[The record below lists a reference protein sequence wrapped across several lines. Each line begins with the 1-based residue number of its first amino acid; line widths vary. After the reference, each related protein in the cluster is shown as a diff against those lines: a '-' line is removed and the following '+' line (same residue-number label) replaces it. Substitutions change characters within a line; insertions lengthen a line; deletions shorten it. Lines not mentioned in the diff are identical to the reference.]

1 MEISGFAILQCSVL
15 MNCSPTTES
24 PMATMRA
31 MIKEEMKRPTT
42 PPPFLPSLLS
52 ESDLELP
59 DKQRISVKVR
69 GNTGGL
75 DPQSVPKENLVI
87 DLSQIGS
94 PGSPNNHL
102 LIDELF
108 QVGCSL
114 FTHRGHI

>member
-1 MEISGFAILQCSVL
+1 
-15 MNCSPTTES
+15 
-24 PMATMRA
+24 MATMRA
-31 MIKEEMKRPTT
+31 MIKEEMNRPTT

-52 ESDLELP
+52 ESDLEGTALP
-59 DKQRISVKVR
+59 PPQLQDKQRISVKVR

-75 DPQSVPKENLVI
+75 DPQNVPKENLVI

-108 QVGCSL
+108 QV
-114 FTHRGHI
+114 